1 MFNIEKKN
9 KKNKG
14 SLVKLSFYDYKSVTA
29 VSKLRMHAAY
39 LFFSVMVFIWA
50 YERPYTL
57 LFTLEVWCS
66 ISRVS
71 FNNKKIFRGLIVKN
85 DCLPTYH
92 VLWNFSLILWKQKRP
107 LSDVLKKKSLNNDVL
122 QCICP
127 LLVAKNLEK

>member
-1 MFNIEKKN
+1 MFNIQKKT

-66 ISRVS
+66 ILRVS

-92 VLWNFSLILWKQKRP
+92 VL
-107 LSDVLKKKSLNNDVL
+107 
-122 QCICP
+122 
-127 LLVAKNLEK
+127 